1 MQLVVKQDLPR
12 VPAKRKLRQQPVKRK
27 RHRNQPR
34 IRLKKIKNEAMV
46 IRKISL

>member
-12 VPAKRKLRQQPVKRK
+12 VPAKRKLKLRRK

-34 IRLKKIKNEAMV
+34 IRLKKIKSEAMV
-46 IRKISL
+46 RSL